1 MTGWGECVV
10 QFHLRTLKVCLVTR
24 PKVLEENGILFRAWI
39 CGAGTEW
46 GCDVNLGCAFINIM
60 AVAIV
65 MMIFCLFF
73 VFLLLLCFELV
84 VYGWQGSGIR

>member
-1 MTGWGECVV
+1 M
-10 QFHLRTLKVCLVTR
+10 QFHLRTLKVCLVTG

-60 AVAIV
+60 AVAIL
-65 MMIFCLFF
+65 MMIFCLF
-73 VFLLLLCFELV
+73 V
-84 VYGWQGSGIR
+84 VCCCCCCVLN

>member
-1 MTGWGECVV
+1 MRI
-10 QFHLRTLKVCLVTR
+10 HLRTLKVCLVTR

-60 AVAIV
+60 SVV
-65 MMIFCLFF
+65 MVMINVGWDGGDGNYNSGDGGSL
-73 VFLLLLCFELV
+73 LV
-84 VYGWQGSGIR
+84 VWR

>member
-1 MTGWGECVV
+1 M

-60 AVAIV
+60 AVAMV
-65 MMIFCLFF
+65 MIN
-73 VFLLLLCFELV
+73 VGRGGDV
-84 VYGWQGSGIR
+84 TSGCGGTSLAIHHHHYHHHTYTPP

>member
-1 MTGWGECVV
+1 MRI
-10 QFHLRTLKVCLVTR
+10 HLRTLKVCLVTR

-60 AVAIV
+60 TVEMVMINVGRVGDCNCDDGGSLLIV
-65 MMIFCLFF
+65 
-73 VFLLLLCFELV
+73 
-84 VYGWQGSGIR
+84 Y

>member
-1 MTGWGECVV
+1 MRI
-10 QFHLRTLKVCLVTR
+10 HLRTLKVCLVTR

-60 AVAIV
+60 AVAMV
-65 MMIFCLFF
+65 MINVGRGGDCNGGDGVSL
-73 VFLLLLCFELV
+73 LV
-84 VYGWQGSGIR
+84 VWR

>member
-1 MTGWGECVV
+1 MRI
-10 QFHLRTLKVCLVTR
+10 HLRTLKVCLVTR

-60 AVAIV
+60 AVAMV
-65 MMIFCLFF
+65 MINVGWGGGDGNYNSGDGVSL
-73 VFLLLLCFELV
+73 LV
-84 VYGWQGSGIR
+84 VWR

>member
-1 MTGWGECVV
+1 LATI
-10 QFHLRTLKVCLVTR
+10 

-60 AVAIV
+60 AVEMVMINVGRGGDCNCDDGGSLLIV
-65 MMIFCLFF
+65 
-73 VFLLLLCFELV
+73 
-84 VYGWQGSGIR
+84 Y

>member
-1 MTGWGECVV
+1 MRI
-10 QFHLRTLKVCLVTR
+10 HLRTLKVCLVTR

-73 VFLLLLCFELV
+73 VCFLLLLCFELV
-84 VYGWQGSGIR
+84 VYGWQ

>member
-1 MTGWGECVV
+1 MRI
-10 QFHLRTLKVCLVTR
+10 HLRTLKVCLVTR

-60 AVAIV
+60 AVAIL
-65 MMIFCLFF
+65 MMIFCLF
-73 VFLLLLCFELV
+73 V
-84 VYGWQGSGIR
+84 VCCCCCCVLN